1 MPMPGIDVGS
11 VDSISQRNDAEA
23 PGVPA
28 TAPDPAPGTERSS
41 LHYQATIASQWHP
54 TFRAGYSGANSMRPG
69 QESATSVVA
78 DFFGGMRLWRW
89 TEAYFQP
96 ELAGGRGLSS
106 TLGVGAFPSGEV
118 YRVGDPTPTMIVGR
132 VFLRQTIGLG
142 GGTVAV
148 NPGPNQLAG
157 ECDRNALTLLVGKIA
172 TTDVVDANPY
182 ANDPHTGFMSWGLW
196 ASAAYDYPADTR
208 GYTWGVATDLSINW
222 WSARAGVFLE
232 PKEANGMD
240 LEWNLAKA
248 RGVVGEFEARYLVR
262 GLPGAVRVLVFD
274 NTARMGSYQEA
285 LAQASQSAPD
295 VAATRADGRTKAGF
309 AASTNQDLGHG
320 LGAFLRISYNDG
332 QNETWAF
339 TEIDRAV
346 AAGLVQSGS
355 RWGRSDDNA
364 GLALVVSGLSDV
376 HRRYL
381 AAGGYGFIIGDG
393 RLDYA
398 PEVLAEVYYWL
409 RLTREVSLG
418 VDYQPIVNPAYNRDR
433 GPIQVVTGRVHVA
446 F

>member
-1 MPMPGIDVGS
+1 
-11 VDSISQRNDAEA
+11 
-23 PGVPA
+23 
-28 TAPDPAPGTERSS
+28 
-41 LHYQATIASQWHP
+41 
-54 TFRAGYSGANSMRPG
+54 
-69 QESATSVVA
+69 
-78 DFFGGMRLWRW
+78 
-89 TEAYFQP
+89 
-96 ELAGGRGLSS
+96 
-106 TLGVGAFPSGEV
+106 
-118 YRVGDPTPTMIVGR
+118 
-132 VFLRQTIGLG
+132 
-142 GGTVAV
+142 
-148 NPGPNQLAG
+148 
-157 ECDRNALTLLVGKIA
+157 
-172 TTDVVDANPY
+172 
-182 ANDPHTGFMSWGLW
+182 
-196 ASAAYDYPADTR
+196 
-208 GYTWGVATDLSINW
+208 
-222 WSARAGVFLE
+222 
-232 PKEANGMD
+232 
-240 LEWNLAKA
+240 
-248 RGVVGEFEARYLVR
+248 
-262 GLPGAVRVLVFD
+262 LVFD